1 MIRNS
6 NAKVL
11 TYKIGHDKWSKV
23 TKENIN
29 EYVILYP
36 ENKRPNTKIGSV
48 RLYIKDAEVDGISVR
63 LNRFFDTVE
72 YEKEQRGI
80 K

>member
-11 TYKIGHDKWSKV
+11 TYKIGPDKWSVV
-23 TKENIN
+23 TKFQIN
-29 EYVILYP
+29 EYMKFYHKDEQPRTNRGAVKLFM
-36 ENKRPNTKIGSV
+36 
-48 RLYIKDAEVDGISVR
+48 KDAEVDGLSVR